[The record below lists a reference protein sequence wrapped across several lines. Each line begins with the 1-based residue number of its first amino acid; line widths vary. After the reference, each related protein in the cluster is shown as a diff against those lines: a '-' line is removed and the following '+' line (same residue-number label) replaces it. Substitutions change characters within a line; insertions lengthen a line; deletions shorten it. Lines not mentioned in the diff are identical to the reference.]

1 MSELPAASGPQSVI
15 SAGRR
20 SARKRHH
27 AGCSDVRSGRG
38 PLPTVGPILYLA
50 VTDFKLVRELP
61 TGRAEI
67 LVSGSADA
75 VGRRVL

>member
-1 MSELPAASGPQSVI
+1 MRVEGTEKASKLSRSE
-15 SAGRR
+15 RTFR
-20 SARKRHH
+20 SQEEHH

-38 PLPTVGPILYLA
+38 HLPTIGPILYLA
-50 VTDFKLVRELP
+50 VTDFNLVRELP